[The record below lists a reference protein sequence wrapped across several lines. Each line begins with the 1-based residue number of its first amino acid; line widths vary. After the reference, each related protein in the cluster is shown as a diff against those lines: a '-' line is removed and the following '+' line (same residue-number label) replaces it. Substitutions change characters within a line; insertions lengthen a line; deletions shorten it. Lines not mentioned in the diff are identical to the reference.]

1 MRARINIIAWL
12 SNGVETLSNNTEYSQ
27 IRRDRMRAA
36 GLKEIRG
43 LIYPEEKHDE
53 IKAEVRRKHGNI
65 KVKK

>member
-1 MRARINIIAWL
+1 MSR
-12 SNGVETLSNNTEYSQ
+12 NTEYQ
-27 IRRDRMRAA
+27 RKHRERMKDA